1 MGVLADVLLVAGALW
16 FLLAGIG
23 VARLGDSLARVH
35 AATKATTLGMVLVL
49 LGAILQSPGADG
61 LKLSLAIAL
70 VVLTNPLAGH
80 LLGRAVE
87 ANPGTA
93 EVRIDIR
100 ATVEADETRP
110 PDDRPLESEPDEA
123 GPDEAGT

>member
-1 MGVLADVLLVAGALW
+1 VDVVVDILLVAGAAW

-35 AATKATTLGMVLVL
+35 AATKATTLGMMLMVAGAVLNAP
-49 LGAILQSPGADG
+49 GTDAI
-61 LKLSLAIAL
+61 KLSLAIAL
-70 VVLTNPLAGH
+70 VALTNPVGGH

-93 EVRIDIR
+93 EVRIDVR
-100 ATVEADETRP
+100 ARVETDADDEGG
-110 PDDRPLESEPDEA
+110 DEA
-123 GPDEAGT
+123 PPT

>member
-1 MGVLADVLLVAGALW
+1 MSVDLVAEILLVAGAAW

-35 AATKATTLGMVLVL
+35 AATKATTLGMMLMV
-49 LGAILQSPGADG
+49 LGAVLHAPSTDA

-70 VVLTNPLAGH
+70 VALTNPVGGH

-93 EVRIDIR
+93 EVRIDVR
-100 ATVEADETRP
+100 ATVEPVEDDVEGDPEAP
-110 PDDRPLESEPDEA
+110 P
-123 GPDEAGT
+123 TT

>member
-1 MGVLADVLLVAGALW
+1 MTVIGDILIVLGAAWFVLAGL
-16 FLLAGIG
+16 G

-35 AATKATTLGMVLVL
+35 AATKATTLGMILVVLGVAL
-49 LGAILQSPGADG
+49 QLPTGDGLHFGLAIL
-61 LKLSLAIAL
+61 LIA
-70 VVLTNPLAGH
+70 LTNPLGGH

-100 ATVEADETRP
+100 ATL
-110 PDDRPLESEPDEA
+110 DDHGATEPGEPHASD
-123 GPDEAGT
+123 

>member
-1 MGVLADVLLVAGALW
+1 MSVDLFAEILLVAGAAW

-35 AATKATTLGMVLVL
+35 AATKATTLGMMLMV
-49 LGAILQSPGADG
+49 LGAVIHAPSTDA

-70 VVLTNPLAGH
+70 VALTNPVGGH

-93 EVRIDIR
+93 EVRIDVR
-100 ATVEADETRP
+100 ATVESVEDEDADDPE
-110 PDDRPLESEPDEA
+110 
-123 GPDEAGT
+123 GPSPA